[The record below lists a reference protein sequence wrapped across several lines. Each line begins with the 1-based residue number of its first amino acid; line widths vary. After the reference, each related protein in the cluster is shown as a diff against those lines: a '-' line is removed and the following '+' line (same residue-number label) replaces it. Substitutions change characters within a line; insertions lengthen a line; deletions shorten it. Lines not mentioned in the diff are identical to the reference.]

1 MLGKMI
7 NFYHVILFISLL
19 VYYPLQAQKDQLF
32 IYKEPRLLVIQ
43 HHSSILGK
51 DKVFRI
57 FLPENREPEQLFP
70 VLYVLHG
77 AGCNSSAWP
86 DQTQIDEMAANY
98 AMILVFPDG
107 ETSWYL
113 DHPQIP
119 DMKYESYIIKELIP
133 LIESTFPA
141 RNDKPG
147 RAIMGASMGGYGAMM
162 FAARYPEQFCSVSSF
177 FGILTITG
185 EIEAIAALLGPYQ
198 NDRDFLKK
206 NSPFELAS
214 NYLNQELAIL
224 FDCGSEDQTSALIAS
239 RTFHQRLNELAIP
252 HIWQENPG
260 GHTADFLNA
269 QLKEHLDFHW
279 KNFTQK
285 TDP

>member
-1 MLGKMI
+1 MI
-7 NFYHVILFISLL
+7 LCMVILFLSQSGYHALH
-19 VYYPLQAQKDQLF
+19 AQQGHLF
-32 IYKEPRLLVIQ
+32 IGREDNLFVIRHQ
-43 HHSSILGK
+43 SAILDQAK
-51 DKVFRI
+51 TFRVY
-57 FLPENREPEQLFP
+57 LPENKKPDQLFP

-77 AGCNSSAWP
+77 AGCTSSAWP
-86 DQTQIDEMAANY
+86 EQTRIDEMAIDY
-98 AMILVFPDG
+98 EMMLIFPDG

-113 DHPQIP
+113 DHPQQTA
-119 DMKYESYIIKELIP
+119 MRYESYLVQELLP
-133 LIESTFPA
+133 LIEKTFPA
-141 RNDKPG
+141 RRDRSG

-162 FAARYPEQFCSVSSF
+162 FAAKYPEQFCSVSSF

-214 NYLNQELAIL
+214 HYINQELAIL
-224 FDCGSEDQTSALIAS
+224 FDCGSEDQTSALIAG
-239 RTFHQRLNELAIP
+239 RTFHERLNELAIP

-260 GHTADFLNA
+260 GHTAEYLNSH
-269 QLKEHLDFHW
+269 LKEHLDFHW
-279 KNFTQK
+279 KNFTLI